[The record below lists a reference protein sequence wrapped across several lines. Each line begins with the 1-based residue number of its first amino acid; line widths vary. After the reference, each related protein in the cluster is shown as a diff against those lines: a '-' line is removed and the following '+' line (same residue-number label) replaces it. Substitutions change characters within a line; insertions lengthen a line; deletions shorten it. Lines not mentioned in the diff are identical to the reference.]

1 MPLLVAVAVV
11 FLLLVFL
18 MVLAWY
24 ALRLFFP
31 DQPKLRVMGLFGAT
45 HKTVAMGLPLISAI
59 YDGNPNVG
67 LYSLPL
73 LCWHPLQLLLGSL
86 LVPRLAAFVKREE
99 ERLGIV
105 DGKAPGE
112 GTASGTEQEA
122 QPSTDPARAAEEGSV
137 HRSSVSCTSKV
148 VMNGSM
154 QIEVTA
160 EESEED
166 GTDSVR

>member
-1 MPLLVAVAVV
+1 
-11 FLLLVFL
+11 

-31 DQPKLRVMGLFGAT
+31 DEPKLRVMGLFGAT

-59 YDGNPNVG
+59 YDGNPNIG

-105 DGKAPGE
+105 DQP
-112 GTASGTEQEA
+112 TSGTHHEA
-122 QPSTDPARAAEEGSV
+122 PLSTDPASATEEGRAQPSA
-137 HRSSVSCTSKV
+137 VSCTSTV
-148 VMNGSM
+148 VMKGS
-154 QIEVTA
+154 IAIDVTA
-160 EESEED
+160 EDYEED
-166 GTDSVR
+166 ATDSNP